1 MKINK
6 EKNFVPCGLTSF
18 QAKFTIAVVKEKK
31 KREKNKSINTHP
43 NNSWKVN
50 QHHAMKSWA
59 FHTQRYHLK

>member
-31 KREKNKSINTHP
+31 EKKLIH
-43 NNSWKVN
+43 
-50 QHHAMKSWA
+50 
-59 FHTQRYHLK
+59 